1 MHREMLLRHLDQN
14 ERHLAHGVEH
24 IAKQRLLVEELARH
38 GHDTT
43 VANELLNTLLES
55 QRLHEQDH
63 ARIASSS
70 SRSTCAPSNTLST
83 EMPPGPL
90 C

>member
-14 ERHLAHGVEH
+14 ERHLAQGVEH

-63 ARIASSS
+63 ARILRELGDGPCI
-70 SRSTCAPSNTLST
+70 SRRSLP
-83 EMPPGPL
+83 
-90 C
+90 